1 MYVTQTPTCV
11 QRPWPLLLCHSG
23 NSRALWALWAVA
35 IHSVYRQMSQMQG
48 YWHYH
53 IRKSFEQTNMQELA
67 SQLITWHF
75 NHWKVMSSSTQLTC
89 QIWNFTMLKQ
99 IYVYIY
105 IYFGGVSVYFEAE
118 LFMQKKMFTITK
130 GAFVH
135 LQPTCLFRYNKDKA
149 KGKKLILWSIIA
161 C

>member
-105 IYFGGVSVYFEAE
+105 IYILGGSLCILRQSCLCKRKCLLSRKAHLSIYSQPVYSDII
-118 LFMQKKMFTITK
+118 KI
-130 GAFVH
+130 
-135 LQPTCLFRYNKDKA
+135 
-149 KGKKLILWSIIA
+149 KLRVKS
-161 C
+161 